1 MAQNFPP
8 LNIAG
13 YSYNPG
19 SEENVLGSFSKYN
32 LEPRQQIFFDTQ
44 MVGDTASVF
53 IKTIYPQNI
62 EIENQIKI
70 IFE

>member
-13 YSYNPG
+13 YSYNPD